1 MNTALHHNI
10 SRPLTIAE
18 LAQRAPAIA
27 ATEPSTTVSS
37 RYGFISTQN
46 VLEALIFNGL
56 QPYAVQ
62 QSRSNKEHGITYA
75 KHLIC
80 FRAPQTDLCKV
91 GDNFPELVIL
101 NSHNGLSSYRIFV
114 GVFRL
119 ICTNGLIVSDGAGGP
134 AENIRHTHDVIEEV
148 IAATGRAVQRFP
160 SVADTITQWQGIH
173 LTMTQQRNLALSA
186 LGLRWDVGQSPIPPE
201 ALLVPRRYDDH
212 GDDLWRIYNRIQE
225 NLERGGIRHSK
236 ELTTQN
242 IPRCNTTRRI
252 TGVDAKVRLNTGLW
266 QLAASYT

>member
-1 MNTALHHNI
+1 MNTASHYGI

-18 LAQRAPAIA
+18 LVERAPAIA

-37 RYGFISTQN
+37 RYRFISTQH
-46 VLEALIFNGL
+46 VLEALISNGL
-56 QPYAVQ
+56 RPYAVQ

-75 KHLIC
+75 KHLIR
-80 FRAPQTDLCKV
+80 FRAAETEFCKV

-101 NSHNGLSSYRIFV
+101 NSHNGLSSYRIYV

-119 ICTNGLIVSDGAGGP
+119 ICTNGLIVSDGTVIS
-134 AENIRHTHDVIEEV
+134 ENIRHTHDVIQEV

-186 LGLRWDVGQSPIPPE
+186 LGLRWDVGQSPILPE

-225 NLERGGIRHSK
+225 NLERGGIRYSK
-236 ELTTQN
+236 ELTTRD
-242 IPRCNTTRRI
+242 IPRRNTTRRI
-252 TGVDAKVRLNTGLW
+252 TGIDAKVRLNTKLW